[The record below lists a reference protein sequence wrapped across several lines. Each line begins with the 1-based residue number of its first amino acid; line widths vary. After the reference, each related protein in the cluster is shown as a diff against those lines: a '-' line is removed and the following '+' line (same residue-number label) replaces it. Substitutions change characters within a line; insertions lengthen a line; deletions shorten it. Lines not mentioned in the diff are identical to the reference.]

1 MQSIQAFPQF
11 VKGFCLNK
19 NNNMGCS
26 IVPRTR
32 QKNRP
37 RFFQYQFHQ

>member
-26 IVPRTR
+26 IVPRTTTEE
-32 QKNRP
+32 P
-37 RFFQYQFHQ
+37 SPFFQYQFHQ